1 MARQAS
7 PITSDDLAPLLDG
20 VEAALQQL
28 RAVSADPTRPV
39 PDGWWRVDP
48 AAMRLLEQAQRIVAL
63 VADRGGLENAPG
75 CFVERH
81 PSYEE

>member
-1 MARQAS
+1 M
-7 PITSDDLAPLLDG
+7 APLLDA

-28 RAVSADPTRPV
+28 RAVTADPTRCV
-39 PDGWWRVDP
+39 PDGWWRADP
-48 AAMRLLEQAQRIVAL
+48 AAMHLLERVQQIVAL

-81 PSYEE
+81 PEYND